1 MRVEVLKDFTVV
13 HGKNRKVL
21 RAGRLVEAREVGLS
35 EKSLT
40 ELQSGG
46 FLRVEKV
53 PPAPAPSVPDKIFT
67 KKEGK

>member
-40 ELQSGG
+40 EL
-46 FLRVEKV
+46 
-53 PPAPAPSVPDKIFT
+53 
-67 KKEGK
+67 

>member
-53 PPAPAPSVPDKIFT
+53 PPAPAPSVPDKPAT